1 MIDTRMRVTIYSKPR
16 CGACTKMREAFDQ
29 WLEETDKTVDVHEFS
44 AIENAE
50 LLRNGGH
57 LAAPVY
63 YVEREGEVHSV
74 SGLQPDLLVDTLN
87 GYDSIWG

>member
-1 MIDTRMRVTIYSKPR
+1 MRK
-16 CGACTKMREAFDQ
+16 AFDQ
-29 WLEETDKTVDVHEFS
+29 WLEETDKTVDVHELS
-44 AIENAE
+44 AIEHAE
-50 LLRNGGH
+50 LLKSEGH

>member
-1 MIDTRMRVTIYSKPR
+1 MIDTRMRVTIFSKPR

-29 WLEETDKTVDVHEFS
+29 WLEETDKTVDVHELS
-44 AIENAE
+44 AIEHAE
-50 LLRNGGH
+50 LLKSEGH

-63 YVEREGEVHSV
+63 FVEHEGESHSV

-87 GYDSIWG
+87 GDDSIWG